1 MMNTLFKPLLQ
12 QSLRNQSLWLLMIA
26 LSLAICAT
34 TALKFSNGQIQQA
47 VRLQAA
53 QMLAAD
59 LALTDQNPIQ
69 SQYVQQAQQLQ
80 LRQSQVMVFGT
91 MARTDNQFV
100 MVTVKAVDQ
109 HYPLRGKLQI
119 SPHQAQIKQGQ
130 VWLSPRA
137 QELLKVK
144 LGDEV
149 SIADAKLKFTGMIQR
164 DLNQEMGFSGF
175 SPTVIISSQDIA
187 QTHAVQT
194 GSRIEYRLLLSGTST
209 QIQNYQQ
216 WFQQHHAQLQ
226 HEAQNQVTGNLLLRD
241 ARQGNSRLL
250 KPLRNLDLF
259 LQLSNLITVLLCGI
273 AIALASRRYV
283 QQSQD
288 QMALLRCLGASQ
300 GQILIMVMLLMLSI
314 MIISAVVGCIV
325 GLGIGGLLLQIMLQF
340 IPNLDLSLLGFESLL
355 PSLGI
360 ALLTSSCVLFGFM
373 APNIY
378 QLFKIPPIRVIRP
391 ENAAQGRYVWTA
403 ITGIFGLAV
412 LSFIL
417 TGNLSLTLGL
427 LVAILLIGVVFF
439 SLLWLFLKWIKQQ
452 KNRFSVYARMP
463 AQMASYITVLALGV
477 SLMSVLLVLKTD
489 LFNRWQQQLP
499 ANTPNQFVYGLPPM
513 DKPAFEKQLSRNG
526 WSHTPLYPNIR
537 ARLIA
542 KNGQAFSNELIQQNN
557 SLRRELN
564 LTQSAVYPADN
575 RVVQGMAQLEKAGEV
590 SVEEKTAQALGI
602 QLGDQLT
609 FQLPEGNL
617 NAKVVNFRK
626 VTWES
631 FSPNFFFIFAPKTL
645 DENAGSYLGSFY
657 VSPQD
662 KTKLIDLIQN
672 NSTTVFIDISNI
684 LEQIKSLLGI
694 LVKVITILATL
705 VAISGFLVLVACLNL
720 LMDERR
726 YEVALLRAFGS
737 SQQQVKRMFSLEFG
751 FIGACAGVI
760 ACIFAEVISAI
771 AGYKL
776 GLNMQFHLNLWLI
789 LPTSMTLMCI
799 LIARYCFR
807 HIYQVSP
814 LLALRE

>member
-1 MMNTLFKPLLQ
+1 MNTLFKPLLQ
-12 QSLRNQSLWLLMIA
+12 QSLRNQSLWLLMVA

-69 SQYVQQAQQLQ
+69 TQYVQKAQQLQ
-80 LRQSQVMVFGT
+80 LQQSQVTVFGT
-91 MARTDNQFV
+91 MARTHDQFV

-119 SPHQAQIKQGQ
+119 SSQQKQIGPGQ

-137 QELLKVK
+137 QELLKAK
-144 LGDEV
+144 LGEDV
-149 SIADAKLKFTGMIQR
+149 YIADAQLKFTGIIEQ

-175 SPTVIISSQDIA
+175 SPTVIISAQNVA
-187 QTHAVQT
+187 QTHAIQT
-194 GSRIEYRLLLSGTST
+194 GSRIEYRLLLSGTT
-209 QIQNYQQ
+209 PQIQNYQQ
-216 WFQQHHAQLQ
+216 WFKQNHPKLKDDVQN
-226 HEAQNQVTGNLLLRD
+226 EATGNLILRD
-241 ARQGNSRLL
+241 AKQGNSRLL

-259 LQLSNLITVLLCGI
+259 LQLSNLVTVLLCGI

-288 QMALLRCLGASQ
+288 QIALLRCLGASKS
-300 GQILIMVMLLMLSI
+300 QILSMIVLLMLTI
-314 MIISAVVGCIV
+314 MAVSAVVGCV
-325 GLGIGGLLLQIMLQF
+325 LGLGLGGLLLQIMLQF
-340 IPNLDLSLLGFESLL
+340 IPSLDLSLLGFESLL
-355 PSLGI
+355 PSFAT
-360 ALLTSSCVLFGFM
+360 ALFTSSCVLLGFI

-378 QLFKIPPIRVIRP
+378 QLLKIPPIRVIRP
-391 ENAAQGRYVWTA
+391 ETTARGGYVWTA
-403 ITGIFGLAV
+403 ITGTVGLAL
-412 LSFIL
+412 LSFVL
-417 TGNLSLTLGL
+417 TRNLSLTLGL
-427 LVAILLIGVVFF
+427 LAAILVIGAVFF
-439 SLLWLFLKWIKQQ
+439 SVLWLLLKWIKQRQ
-452 KNRFSVYARMP
+452 NSWSAYVRMP

-513 DKPAFEKQLSRNG
+513 DKAAFEKQLLQDG

-542 KNGQAFSNELIQQNN
+542 KNAQAFPKELVQQNN

-564 LTQSAVYPADN
+564 LTQSDIYPQDN
-575 RVVQGMAQLEKAGEV
+575 VVVQGKAQLTKVGEV

-617 NAKVVNFRK
+617 NAKVINFRK

-657 VSPQD
+657 IPPQD
-662 KTKLIDLIQN
+662 KTKLLHLIQN

-684 LEQIKSLLGI
+684 LEQVKALLGI
-694 LVKVITILATL
+694 LVKVITILAAL

-720 LMDERR
+720 LMDERKH
-726 YEVALLRAFGS
+726 EVALLRAFGS
-737 SQQQVKRMFSLEFG
+737 SQQQVKRMFSIEFG
-751 FIGACAGVI
+751 FIGACAGIVS
-760 ACIFAEVISAI
+760 CIFAEAMSAI
-771 AGYKL
+771 VGYKL
-776 GLNMQFHLNLWLI
+776 DLNMQLHLSLWLI
-789 LPTSMTLMCI
+789 LPLSMTIICI
-799 LIARYCFR
+799 IIARYRFR
-807 HIYQVSP
+807 QVYQVSP

>member
-1 MMNTLFKPLLQ
+1 MNTLFKPLLQ

-69 SQYVQQAQQLQ
+69 SQYVKQAQQLQ

-119 SPHQAQIKQGQ
+119 SSHQAQIKQGQ

-175 SPTVIISSQDIA
+175 SPTVIISNQDIA

-250 KPLRNLDLF
+250 RPLRNLDLF

-300 GQILIMVMLLMLSI
+300 RQILTMVMLLMLSI

-391 ENAAQGRYVWTA
+391 ESVAQGRYVWTA
-403 ITGIFGLAV
+403 ITGIFSLAV

-439 SLLWLFLKWIKQQ
+439 SLLWLFLKWLKQQ

-564 LTQSAVYPADN
+564 LTQSAVYPSDN
-575 RVVQGMAQLEKAGEV
+575 RVVQGTAQLEKAGEV

-657 VSPQD
+657 VPPQD
-662 KTKLIDLIQN
+662 KTELIDLIQN

-684 LEQIKSLLGI
+684 LEQVKALLGI

-751 FIGACAGVI
+751 FIGACAGII